1 MSEKARDLAEGPH
14 LKVATC
20 VEEVCKVMVA
30 HADALLDEVCFVAA
44 QFTLQPVLCG
54 LCSGINRL
62 NP

>member
-1 MSEKARDLAEGPH
+1 MTVQARG
-14 LKVATC
+14 VADWPYLEVSTC
-20 VEEVCKVMVA
+20 IEEVCKVMVA

-54 LCSGINRL
+54 LCSGVDCL